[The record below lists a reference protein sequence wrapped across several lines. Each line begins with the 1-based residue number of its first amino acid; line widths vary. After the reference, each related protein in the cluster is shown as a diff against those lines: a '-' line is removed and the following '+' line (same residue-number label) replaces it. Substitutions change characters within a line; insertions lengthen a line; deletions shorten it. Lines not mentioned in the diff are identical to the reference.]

1 MVAWF
6 PEKPQAIIKNVFWR
20 FSLDSVVTIG
30 ICVKNGSDTI
40 LGALES
46 VMAQSFPHEQMEV
59 IVVDDGSEDDTLSI
73 VHGYAS
79 KMDMPMKILHYAW
92 KVSVNQETRWPK
104 TPWANTL
111 FGLIAT

>member
-1 MVAWF
+1 M
-6 PEKPQAIIKNVFWR
+6 
-20 FSLDSVVTIG
+20 DSFVTIG

-59 IVVDDGSEDDTLSI
+59 IVVDDGSEDGTLSV

-79 KMDMPMKILHYAW
+79 KIDMPVKILHYAW
-92 KVSVNQETRWPK
+92 QGIGQSRNTVAKNALGKYIVWVDSDMVLSKNFVKEQVKFMETTQK
-104 TPWANTL
+104 
-111 FGLIAT
+111 